1 MKTFKQFLAESS
13 DPTRA
18 QGKWEVTYDM
28 YGANK
33 EVPLSSMT
41 KIIYASSGEEAVAIV
56 KKLVG
61 GRNHVAKL
69 VDSKAK

>member
-1 MKTFKQFLAESS
+1 MKSFKQFLAELS

-28 YGANK
+28 YGSNK
-33 EVPLSSMT
+33 DVPLSSMS
-41 KIIYASSGEEAVAIV
+41 KIIYASSAEEAIAIV

-61 GRNHVAKL
+61 GRNHVAKM

>member
-1 MKTFKQFLAESS
+1 MH
-13 DPTRA
+13 
-18 QGKWEVTYDM
+18 
-28 YGANK
+28 GANK

-41 KIIYASSGEEAVAIV
+41 KVIYASSSEEAIAIV

-61 GRNHVAKL
+61 GRNHVAKM